1 VVYERTTRTWS
12 QLLSDVQ
19 LTAGALRERGVGAGD
34 VVGVL
39 MYNSGRFLELMHAI
53 SHLGAIFMPL
63 NWRLAPA
70 EIGYIAEHSEA
81 VLIVTEPEL
90 SERTAEVPAGRVGL
104 LDELQGAA
112 PVVSPAPT
120 LPGDIHRLMY
130 TSGTTS
136 RPKGV
141 MISYGNLWAKN
152 ATGVV
157 EFEMTAE
164 CVNLACGPL
173 YHVGALDLTTT
184 TLMYLGATTHVLRR
198 FEAAAV
204 LEAIER
210 ERITDVWLAPAMI
223 AALVAHPDAAR
234 RDLSSLRL
242 IIDGGEKMPLPL
254 IERVLATFPNAWFA
268 DAYGMTETV
277 GGDTVL
283 DKGRTLS
290 KLGSVGKPVLHT
302 EIRTVRPDGSDCDAG
317 EPGEVIIRGPK
328 TCLGYWRDVRATSET
343 IRDGWLHSG
352 DLGVLDEDG
361 YLFIADRLKDVIV
374 SGGENIASSEVERVL
389 YEHPA
394 IAEVAVVAR
403 PDERWN
409 EVPVAFYVLAPGAT
423 VDAGQLE
430 RHCRAS
436 LAGYKV
442 PKGFVAIE
450 ALPRNPSGKV
460 LKRELRDRAAA
471 EIA

>member
-1 VVYERTTRTWS
+1 
-12 QLLSDVQ
+12 
-19 LTAGALRERGVGAGD
+19 
-34 VVGVL
+34 
-39 MYNSGRFLELMHAI
+39 MHAI

-63 NWRLAPA
+63 NWRLAAA
-70 EIGYIAEHSEA
+70 EIGYIAGHSEA
-81 VLIVTEPEL
+81 KLLITEPEL
-90 SERTAEVPAGRVGL
+90 AERAGEAGDRVVLVEQLRGS
-104 LDELQGAA
+104 A
-112 PVVSPAPT
+112 PVTEPAPT
-120 LPGDIHRLMY
+120 TPADTHRLMY

-141 MISYGNLWAKN
+141 MISYANLWAKN
-152 ATGVV
+152 AAHIV
-157 EFEMTAE
+157 EFEMTSS

-184 TLMYLGATTHVLRR
+184 TLMYLGATSHVLRR
-198 FEAAAV
+198 FDSAAV
-204 LEAIER
+204 LEAIEA

-234 RDLSSLRL
+234 RDLTSLRL

-254 IERVLATFPNAWFA
+254 IEKVLATFPNAWFA
-268 DAYGMTETV
+268 DGYGMTETV
-277 GGDTVL
+277 SGDTML
-283 DKGRTLS
+283 DKGRTLE

-302 EIRTVRPDGSDCDAG
+302 EIRTVRPDGTDCDPG
-317 EPGEVIIRGPK
+317 EPGEVIMRGPK
-328 TCLGYWRDVRATSET
+328 VCQGYWRDERATAET

-361 YLFIADRLKDVIV
+361 YLFIVDRLKDVIV

-403 PDERWN
+403 PDARWI
-409 EVPVAFYVLAPGAT
+409 EVPVAFYVTAPDET
-423 VDAGQLE
+423 VDAQELE
-430 RHCRAS
+430 RHCRAA

-442 PKGFVAIE
+442 PKGFVAID

-471 EIA
+471 DAS